1 MERRVYELA
10 SMLGVTNKQM
20 IDILWENNIS
30 VKNHMSRVEE
40 NDISEII
47 KKQDLFNQNIKS
59 HENKSSLKSIKINKL
74 FNKEGYN
81 YKFDFKDDIN
91 ILIAENGS
99 GKTTILNII
108 IALLNGNVKKLV
120 KLPFES
126 IEIQVND
133 VINII
138 NRKDLIDSSFYKKEI
153 VYLLRKIKDRIP
165 YSKYEY
171 LTYKIMNDENIDA
184 YEIEN
189 LIYKYSG
196 KNYIRRENNQISLF
210 SEIDDEKYPSS
221 QLHYKLRKSCH
232 SNKIINLVNEIS
244 EKIKKQEEII
254 DFPTY
259 RRIEEDLDKVIEL
272 SEKEKNELRYKLNN
286 STLNFGI
293 SDVKNIIEQ
302 LTEKLREDAN
312 DYYTKM
318 NAEVLN
324 DLLSNKVKLNVTQKN
339 QIDKDKINIIIGRIG
354 EDKIKELDKLRN
366 FIDNTSEVENSE
378 FLQYY
383 IFKLINI
390 YEAQKPID
398 EKIKNYKDVC
408 NKYLV
413 NKSMIYDEV
422 RVKVIIS
429 DDETKEEIFLEQL
442 SSGEK
447 QILSL
452 FAKLYLT
459 TTKPSIFIIDEPEL
473 SLSIIW
479 QKSLLEDIYASN
491 KINLLIA
498 TTHSPF
504 IFKNQFRTFT
514 KELDS
519 TKEVGNK

>member
-1 MERRVYELA
+1 MERKVYELA
-10 SMLGVTNKQM
+10 SMLGVTNEQM
-20 IDILWENNIS
+20 MNILWDNKIS
-30 VKNHMSRVEE
+30 VKDHMSLVADK
-40 NDISEII
+40 DIKVII
-47 KKQDLFNQNIKS
+47 KKQNLLNKS
-59 HENKSSLKSIKINKL
+59 IESHINKSSLELIRIKGL
-74 FNKEGYN
+74 FNKKDYN
-81 YKFDFKDDIN
+81 YTFSFKDDIN

-108 IALLNGNVKKLV
+108 IAILNGKIEKLI

-126 IEIQVND
+126 VEIQVKGVEY
-133 VINII
+133 VIN
-138 NRKDLIDSSFYKKEI
+138 KSDLINPSLNREKLRYFLEKLEKKVSYNE
-153 VYLLRKIKDRIP
+153 YQYIKH
-165 YSKYEY
+165 
-171 LTYKIMNDENIDA
+171 KIMASDDINLR
-184 YEIEN
+184 EIEN
-189 LIYKYSG
+189 LIRRYYEKDYDELNYDKEIFNYELHEYKDASG
-196 KNYIRRENNQISLF
+196 RICLNHVRSRYNSKAARLVRKIST
-210 SEIDDEKYPSS
+210 
-221 QLHYKLRKSCH
+221 
-232 SNKIINLVNEIS
+232 IIKE
-244 EKIKKQEEII
+244 EEEII

-272 SEKEKNELRYKLNN
+272 SEQQKKELRFKLNN

-293 SDVKNIIEQ
+293 SDVKNIIEL

-324 DLLSNKVKLNVTQKN
+324 DLLSNKVKLNATQKN
-339 QIDKDKINIIIGRIG
+339 KIDKDKINIVIGRIG
-354 EDKIKELDKLRN
+354 EDKIKELDKLKN
-366 FIDNTSEVENSE
+366 FIDNTSDVENGE

-398 EKIKNYKDVC
+398 DKIKNYKDVC

-413 NKSMIYDEV
+413 NKKMVYDEV
-422 RVKVIIS
+422 KVKVTIS
-429 DDETKEEIFLEQL
+429 DSETGQEILLEQL

-452 FAKLYLT
+452 FARLYLT
-459 TTKPSIFIIDEPEL
+459 ATKPSIFIIDEPEL

-479 QKSLLEDIYASN
+479 QKSLLEDIYNSK

-504 IFKNQFRTFT
+504 IFKNEFRTFT
-514 KELDS
+514 RELDS
-519 TKEVGNK
+519 TKEDER